1 MLLVMISTDAM
12 PDETAAAA
20 AAASNGNT
28 NGTLKQQTP
37 LRHHLE
43 ANRIYIA
50 GSAIVILL
58 YKQGVVAFILVIV
71 VAL

>member
-1 MLLVMISTDAM
+1 MLLVMTSTDAM
-12 PDETAAAA
+12 PDETAA

>member
-1 MLLVMISTDAM
+1 MLLVMTATDAM

-20 AAASNGNT
+20 SNGDV
-28 NGTLKQQTP
+28 NGTLKHTP